1 MSWKSRLEQ
10 LRQERVEQRLWRN
23 RVAIA
28 SPQGRFVTVAGQ
40 SLLNFCSNDY
50 LGLANHPELAKAGT
64 TAINQWGSGSGASHL
79 VCGHHELHEELET
92 KLASFVGA
100 EKALVF
106 STGYMA
112 NLALP
117 QTFLGRHGLLL
128 EDKLNHA
135 SLLDAGQLV
144 TAKMKRYPHLDV
156 RSAER
161 MLAESE
167 APQKMVTTDGVFSM
181 DGDLAPVV
189 ELREIC
195 NRHDALLVVDEAHGL
210 GVVGEHGGGVCQ
222 QSGISITDNV
232 LLMGTLG
239 KSAGSF
245 GAFVAGDQFL
255 IDSLVQFAR
264 PYIYTTALPP
274 AVVGTSLAAVE
285 VMKTEPWRRKKL
297 QSNIQHFCALAES
310 HGLSPNN
317 SAIPIQPIMVG
328 SADNAI
334 RISDEL
340 KSKGIW
346 VVAIRP
352 PTVPAGSARLRVTLT
367 SEHEHEDIERLI
379 ECMAGLLIGSHSQ
392 EVIL

>member
-1 MSWKSRLEQ
+1 MSWKTRLEQ
-10 LRQERVEQRLWRN
+10 LLQERIEQRLWRN

-50 LGLANHPELAKAGT
+50 LGLASHPDLAKAGT
-64 TAINQWGSGSGASHL
+64 AAIKQWGSGSGASHL
-79 VCGHHELHEELET
+79 ICGHQELHEQLES
-92 KLASFVGA
+92 KLATFVGA

-117 QTFLGRHGLLL
+117 QALLDRHGLLL

-135 SLLDAGQLV
+135 SLLDAGQLAAA
-144 TAKMKRYPHLDV
+144 TMRRYPHLDV
-156 RSAER
+156 QSAER
-161 MLAESE
+161 MLAESD
-167 APQKMVTTDGVFSM
+167 APQKMVMTDGVFSM
-181 DGDLAPVV
+181 DGDIAPVV

-195 NRHDALLVVDEAHGL
+195 NRHHALLVVDEAHGL
-210 GVVGEHGGGVCQ
+210 GVLGDQGGGVCQ
-222 QSGISITDNV
+222 QHGISITDNV

-245 GAFVAGDQFL
+245 GAFVAGDRFL
-255 IDSLVQFAR
+255 IDSLVQLAR

-285 VMKTEPWRRKKL
+285 VMKSEPWRREKL
-297 QSNIQHFCALAES
+297 RDNVQFFRELAES
-310 HGLSPNN
+310 HGLFPGN
-317 SAIPIQPIMVG
+317 STTPIQPIMVG

-334 RISDEL
+334 RVSNEL
-340 KSKGIW
+340 KNNGIW

-352 PTVPAGSARLRVTLT
+352 PTVPVGSARLRVTLT
-367 SEHEHEDIERLI
+367 AEHEHEDIDRLI
-379 ECMAGLLIGSHSQ
+379 ECMTSREIGSFIG
-392 EVIL
+392 EAVL

>member
-1 MSWKSRLEQ
+1 MSWKTRLEQ
-10 LRQERVEQRLWRN
+10 LLRERVEQRLWRD

-28 SPQGRFVTVAGQ
+28 SPQGRFVSVAGQ

-50 LGLANHPELAKAGT
+50 LGLARHPALAKSGMA
-64 TAINQWGSGSGASHL
+64 AIREWGSGSGSSHL
-79 VCGHHELHEELET
+79 VCGHQELHEELESR
-92 KLASFVGA
+92 LASFVGA

-117 QTFLGRHGLLL
+117 QTFLDRHGLLL

-144 TAKMKRYPHLDV
+144 TAKMKRYPHLDIN
-156 RSAER
+156 SAER

-181 DGDLAPVV
+181 DGDIAPVV
-189 ELREIC
+189 GLHGIC
-195 NRHDALLVVDEAHGL
+195 NRHDSLLVVDEAHGL
-210 GVVGEHGGGVCQ
+210 GVLGDQGGGICQ
-222 QSGISITDNV
+222 QSGLSITDNV

-285 VMKTEPWRRKKL
+285 VMESEPWRREKL
-297 QSNIQHFCALAES
+297 QANVRYYCKLAES
-310 HGLSPNN
+310 RGLFAGN
-317 SAIPIQPIMVG
+317 STTPIQPIMIG
-328 SADNAI
+328 SADHAI
-334 RISDEL
+334 RVSDEL
-340 KSKGIW
+340 KNKGIW

-352 PTVPAGSARLRVTLT
+352 PTVPVGSARLRVTLT
-367 SEHEHEDIERLI
+367 AEHEHEDIERLI
-379 ECMAGLLIGSHSQ
+379 GCVTSLQIGSLSE
-392 EVIL
+392 EVTL